1 MKKIGDI
8 NPCLKGYASD
18 PRTRRYLSPVRIVR
32 SYGNVSGTENL
43 IGDKACQ
50 ITLGGGEDVC
60 TLSNSKGCSER
71 AGILLDYGTEIS
83 GSARIMVF
91 GVSGRTGRADLH
103 IKFGESVSEALS
115 DLGEKNSCCDHAN
128 RDEIINVGF

>member
-1 MKKIGDI
+1 MHCFPIVRDA
-8 NPCLKGYASD
+8 LKGLAFCL
-18 PRTRRYLSPVRIVR
+18 TMALR
-32 SYGNVSGTENL
+32 SVVLRELWYS
-43 IGDKACQ
+43 
-50 ITLGGGEDVC
+50 
-60 TLSNSKGCSER
+60 
-71 AGILLDYGTEIS
+71 
-83 GSARIMVF
+83 